1 VNNIQEGIMEPYQQQ
16 LVYELAR
23 QVVTQL
29 SPKELPLLRATSQA
43 YFKNP
48 DAVQVD
54 GKDQMLGF
62 GVNNVRMSVSPLAL
76 AISSEVIKSMPARPR
91 SETGQAVFPA
101 LSPEQMA
108 HARDV
113 AFRKASQFRLSE
125 ANAHKLAEA
134 VVVGLSASEG

>member
-1 VNNIQEGIMEPYQQQ
+1 MDADQQQ
-16 LVYELAR
+16 LVYELAK

-48 DAVQVD
+48 DAVQVS

-62 GVNNVRMSVSPLAL
+62 GVNNVHMSISPLAL
-76 AISSEVIKSMPARPR
+76 AVSAEVVKAMPARTR
-91 SETGQAVFPA
+91 SEFAPATFPT
-101 LSPEQMA
+101 LSPEQMM
-108 HARDV
+108 HAREI
-113 AFRKASQFRLSE
+113 AFRKASQYRLSE

-134 VVVGLSASEG
+134 VVAGLGASGS